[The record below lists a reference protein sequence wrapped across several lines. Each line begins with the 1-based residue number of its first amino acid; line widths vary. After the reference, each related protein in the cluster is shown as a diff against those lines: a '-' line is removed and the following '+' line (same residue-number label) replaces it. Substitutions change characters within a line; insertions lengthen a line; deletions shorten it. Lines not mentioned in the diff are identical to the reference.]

1 MFWVGILYTF
11 SLFFISK
18 SSQYIELL
26 DLFTHTYLSEFFI
39 NLYYFFWVQFFLLPL
54 LFLFI
59 LYACKFICLKSK
71 NFAVLILYI
80 FMFVWYLWFSSDYYF
95 MNKECY
101 HYVNWPSNF
110 NNLLWNPLNKY
121 HPFIFFLVYISL
133 YNNYQYLIFVQNFR
147 INTAYSNYSPLVNYK
162 VLMKKNYLQWLFLF
176 VSLNFG
182 SWWAFQEGSWG
193 GWWNWDASEVF
204 GLIILSVF
212 ILMLHLP
219 HKSLPSILKFINF
232 ISWILLVTI
241 VYITL
246 QVSYDLVSHNFGLNL
261 LSYSY
266 VKVNFIFFGFVTAY
280 LYLKL
285 YWLSYA
291 LGVVSTI
298 ALNISYNGKFKKF
311 NQACWWYIKYT
322 YMYIFTAVII
332 NVYVLPFNPILNTIL
347 WKIIS
352 FETLNQITSS
362 VNWRLGSL
370 VLLYIFILHL
380 NSYYI
385 TLYYTIFSYNI
396 ISWAFIINNLHKT
409 SLLYILHYLFIMC
422 SILPILLSSS
432 TFILWESFNYSNI
445 IYNTVICRNF
455 FSFTTSFDNFSTIL
469 TNFRLSNLTSY
480 IVLNS
485 FFWDTTTTIIQFFI
499 LDCSDSLTKQF
510 ISYNAYA
517 YLFSVEVNEIVP
529 SLLDNFFWITIIIV
543 LYIVRKIKRLYYS
556 FNKIFT

>member
-1 MFWVGILYTF
+1 
-11 SLFFISK
+11 
-18 SSQYIELL
+18 
-26 DLFTHTYLSEFFI
+26 
-39 NLYYFFWVQFFLLPL
+39 
-54 LFLFI
+54 
-59 LYACKFICLKSK
+59 
-71 NFAVLILYI
+71 
-80 FMFVWYLWFSSDYYF
+80 
-95 MNKECY
+95 
-101 HYVNWPSNF
+101 
-110 NNLLWNPLNKY
+110 
-121 HPFIFFLVYISL
+121 
-133 YNNYQYLIFVQNFR
+133 
-147 INTAYSNYSPLVNYK
+147 
-162 VLMKKNYLQWLFLF
+162 
-176 VSLNFG
+176 
-182 SWWAFQEGSWG
+182 
-193 GWWNWDASEVF
+193 
-204 GLIILSVF
+204 
-212 ILMLHLP
+212 MLHLP